1 VSDKACRLVLVVPG
15 LCGPELTV
23 PSADYLAAATP
34 ALDRL
39 LSRAQRTAAPATLE
53 AVLASF
59 FTPFSA
65 TQDPLPVASLSWLAD
80 TGESCTDY
88 LLRVDPVHVRADQ
101 SRLRLFD
108 ASTFSL
114 DPDEAR
120 ALVETFNYFYGE
132 RGWQLQAPHPQRW
145 YLSLPQAP
153 AMTTV
158 APGDIG
164 GEDIDGF
171 LPAGA
176 DGSAWHALMNEVQML
191 FHDHPVNAA
200 RVQRGALPVNSIWP
214 WGGGVL
220 PGTAET
226 SVTRVLTDDPLL
238 IGLAQ
243 LAGVSRRD
251 LPGAAGE
258 LPALLRNGLNLVVLD
273 HLEMA
278 ARYGDVE
285 AWSEGIGKLE
295 QTWVAPV
302 LGLLEGRELQSLE
315 LYPVNG
321 LRYMLERGRLK
332 HFWKRTRPFT
342 ALCSND

>member
-1 VSDKACRLVLVVPG
+1 MSDKACRIALVVPG
-15 LCGPELTV
+15 LCGPVLDAPLDKYLTGET
-23 PSADYLAAATP
+23 A

-39 LSRAQRTAAPATLE
+39 LSRANRRTAPTILE
-53 AVLASF
+53 ATLASF

-65 TQDPLPVASLSWLAD
+65 MQDPLPVASLSWLAD

-114 DPDEAR
+114 DPDEAD

-158 APGDIG
+158 APAAIG

-176 DGSAWHALMNEVQML
+176 DSSAWHALLNEVQML
-191 FHDHPVNAA
+191 FHDHPANVA

-220 PGTAET
+220 PGSVET
-226 SVTRVLTDDPLL
+226 SVTRVLADDPVL

-243 LAGVSRRD
+243 LAGVPCRD
-251 LPGAAGE
+251 LPGEAGE
-258 LPALLRNGLNLVVLD
+258 LPALLQDGLNLVVLD
-273 HLEMA
+273 SLAMA
-278 ARYGDVE
+278 ARYGDAE
-285 AWSEGIGKLE
+285 AWAEGIGQLE
-295 QTWVAPV
+295 RAWFAPV
-302 LGLLEGRELQSLE
+302 LGLLEDRALQSLE

-321 LRYMLERGRLK
+321 RCHTLERGRLK

-342 ALCSND
+342 VLCGND

>member
-1 VSDKACRLVLVVPG
+1 MSGNACRIALVVPG
-15 LCGPELTV
+15 LCGPALDVPPAEYLT
-23 PSADYLAAATP
+23 SATP

-39 LSRAQRTAAPATLE
+39 LSRAHRTSAPATLE
-53 AVLASF
+53 AILAAWF
-59 FTPFSA
+59 APFSG
-65 TQDPLPVASLSWLAD
+65 TQDALPAAALSWLAD
-80 TGESCTDY
+80 TGESASDY

-101 SRLRLFD
+101 ACLRLFD

-120 ALVETFNYFYGE
+120 ALVESFNDFYSA

-153 AMTTV
+153 VMTTM
-158 APGDIG
+158 APGDIA

-171 LPAGA
+171 LPAGP
-176 DGSAWHALMNEVQML
+176 DSGDWHVLMNEVQML

-200 RVQRGALPVNSIWP
+200 RVARGELPVNSIWP

-220 PGTAET
+220 PEQASTA
-226 SVTRVLTDDPLL
+226 VARVLTDDPLL

-243 LAGVSRRD
+243 LAGSSRRD
-251 LPGAAGE
+251 LPVTAGE
-258 LPALLRNGLNLVVLD
+258 LPALLHDGLNLVMVD
-273 HLEMA
+273 ALEPA
-278 ARYGDVE
+278 ARYGDAE
-285 AWSEGIGKLE
+285 AWSEGIGQLE
-295 QTWVAPV
+295 RTWFAPV
-302 LGLLEGRELQSLE
+302 LKLLERRELQALE

-321 LRYMLERGRLK
+321 RCYALGRHHLK

-342 ALCSND
+342 IHCAND

>member
-1 VSDKACRLVLVVPG
+1 VVPG
-15 LCGPELTV
+15 LCGPALDV
-23 PSADYLAAATP
+23 PPDEYLAGETP

-39 LSRAQRTAAPATLE
+39 LSRAKRSAAPATLE

-65 TQDPLPVASLSWLAD
+65 TQNPLPVASLSWLAD
-80 TGESCTDY
+80 TGESCHDY

-101 SRLRLFD
+101 ARLRLFD

-114 DPDEAR
+114 DPDEAS
-120 ALVETFNYFYGE
+120 ALVETFNYFYDE

-145 YLSLPQAP
+145 YLALPQAS

-158 APGDIG
+158 APGEIG
-164 GEDIDGF
+164 GADIDGF

-176 DGSAWHALMNEVQML
+176 DSGAWHALMNEVQML
-191 FHDHPVNAA
+191 FHDHPVNEA

-226 SVTRVLTDDPLL
+226 PVSGVLTDDPLL

-258 LPALLRNGLNLVVLD
+258 LPALLRDGLNLVVVD
-273 HLEMA
+273 HLEKA
-278 ARYGDVE
+278 ARYGDAE
-285 AWSEGIGKLE
+285 AWSEGIGQLE
-295 QTWVAPV
+295 RAWFAPL
-302 LGLLEGRELQSLE
+302 LGLLEGGRLHSLA

-321 LRYMLERGRLK
+321 RCHTLGRGRLK

-342 ALCSND
+342 SFCHDG

>member
-1 VSDKACRLVLVVPG
+1 VPDKACRIALVVPG
-15 LCGPELTV
+15 LCGPALDAPLDE
-23 PSADYLAAATP
+23 YLAGETP

-39 LSRAQRTAAPATLE
+39 LSRAHRTAAAATLE
-53 AVLASF
+53 TTLASF

-65 TQDPLPVASLSWLAD
+65 TQEPLPVASLSWLAD
-80 TGESCTDY
+80 TGESCSDY

-101 SRLRLFD
+101 SCLRLFD

-145 YLSLPQAP
+145 YLPLPQAP

-158 APGDIG
+158 TPGEIA

-176 DGSAWHALMNEVQML
+176 DSSAWHALMNEVQML

-220 PGTAET
+220 PGTPQT
-226 SVTRVLTDDPLL
+226 PVTRVLTDDPVL

-258 LPALLRNGLNLVVLD
+258 LPALLRDGLNLVVVD
-273 HLEMA
+273 QLEKA
-278 ARYGDVE
+278 ARYGDAE
-285 AWSEGIGKLE
+285 AWVEGIGQLE
-295 QTWVAPV
+295 RAWFAP
-302 LGLLEGRELQSLE
+302 LLKLLEDHRLQSLE

-321 LRYMLERGRLK
+321 RRHTLERGVLK

-342 ALCSND
+342 ELCSND